1 MDVIPTKFP
10 KLSANFNRSTVETP
24 CRPNRSLHVLSIIG
38 AFLQIFP
45 LSLGGLSLFSCRLL
59 YEKRNKKKE
68 AKEAAAYEAFQ
79 KLKAENRHESAA
91 VNIDQDSSDKK
102 D

>member
-1 MDVIPTKFP
+1 LNIE
-10 KLSANFNRSTVETP
+10 VE
-24 CRPNRSLHVLSIIG
+24 
-38 AFLQIFP
+38 FE
-45 LSLGGLSLFSCRLL
+45 LGFSRLT

-79 KLKAENRHESAA
+79 KLKAENRHESSA
-91 VNIDQDSSDKK
+91 VNIQEEQITNK

>member
-1 MDVIPTKFP
+1 MYLIF
-10 KLSANFNRSTVETP
+10 KLNF
-24 CRPNRSLHVLSIIG
+24 
-38 AFLQIFP
+38 FY
-45 LSLGGLSLFSCRLL
+45 RLL

-79 KLKAENRHESAA
+79 KLKAENRHESSA
-91 VNIDQDSSDKK
+91 VNIEDHK